1 MLHRHNPEYYMMSK
15 QHLST
20 LAAVAALL
28 FTGALHAA
36 PLKEIN
42 WVGCGVSKAAFM
54 QDLTDA
60 YAKKS
65 GIRIN
70 IDGGGA
76 TRGIREV
83 SSGAAHLGGSCRLP
97 LVVRNSDGSY
107 SVDIAEQSVKMIPLG
122 WDALVVVVH
131 PDNPINQ
138 ISEQQLHDIYTGK
151 ITHWREL
158 GATNDAP
165 INLYARDGKIS
176 GVERTMR
183 QLIFDNNDQ
192 EFTSRATF
200 LPTSGKIEQTIEKDP
215 NGLGVSGISSSRL
228 RHLKMLS
235 LNGTEPNYENMKSGR
250 YKYYRL
256 LFLVAGKQ
264 YAETPELRDFVKFA
278 TSIEGQKVIEKSGT
292 LPYLRGL
299 RLLNNG
305 LTKSYI
311 QALETIEQ
319 SGIYAPGGETLL

>member
-1 MLHRHNPEYYMMSK
+1 MA
-15 QHLST
+15 T
-20 LAAVAALL
+20 LFAVAVQ
-28 FTGALHAA
+28 AA

-54 QDLTDA
+54 QDLSAA
-60 YAKKS
+60 YEKKS

-83 SSGAAHLGGSCRLP
+83 ATGKAHLGGSCRLP
-97 LVVRNSDGSY
+97 LVVRNSDGTY
-107 SVDIAEQSVKMIPLG
+107 SVDIAENTVKMIPLG
-122 WDALVVVVH
+122 WDALVVITH
-131 PDNPINQ
+131 PGNPITQ
-138 ISEQQLHDIYTGK
+138 ISEQQLRDIYTGK
-151 ITHWREL
+151 ITNWREL
-158 GATNDAP
+158 GSANDAP

-192 EFTSRATF
+192 EFTSRATL
-200 LPTSGKIEQTIEKDP
+200 LPSSGKIEQAVEKDP
-215 NGLGVSGISSSRL
+215 NGIGVSGISSSKL
-228 RHLKMLS
+228 RQLRMLS
-235 LNGTEPNYENMKSGR
+235 LNGVAPSSENLKNGS

-264 YAETPELRDFVKFA
+264 FAETPELRDFVKFA
-278 TSIEGQKVIEKSGT
+278 TSIEGQRVIEKSGT
-292 LPYLRGL
+292 LPYMRGL

-305 LTKSYI
+305 LSKSYI
-311 QALETIEQ
+311 QALETIEHA
-319 SGIYAPGGETLL
+319 GIYMPGGETPL

>member
-1 MLHRHNPEYYMMSK
+1 MVLSRDLSRHIAAAAAMLFSLTT
-15 QHLST
+15 Q
-20 LAAVAALL
+20 
-28 FTGALHAA
+28 AA

-54 QDLTDA
+54 QDLAVA
-60 YAKKS
+60 YEKKS

-83 SSGAAHLGGSCRLP
+83 AANKAHLGGSCRLP
-97 LVVRNSDGSY
+97 LVVPNRDGSF
-107 SVDIAEQSVKMIPLG
+107 SVDVAENSVKMIPLG
-122 WDALVVVVH
+122 WDALVVIVH
-131 PDNPINQ
+131 PGNPVSH
-138 ISEQQLHDIYTGK
+138 ISEQQLRDIYTGK

-158 GATNDAP
+158 GAASDAP

-183 QLIFDNNDQ
+183 QLIFNNNDQ
-192 EFTSRATF
+192 EFTANATF
-200 LPTSGKIEQTIEKDP
+200 LPSSGKIEQAVEKDP

-228 RHLKMLS
+228 RSLKMVS
-235 LNGTEPNYENMKSGR
+235 LNGVEPTSENLKNGS

-264 YAETPELRDFVKFA
+264 FTETPEIRDFVKFA
-278 TSIEGQKVIEKSGT
+278 TSIEGQRIIEQSGT
-292 LPYLRGL
+292 LSYTRGL

-305 LTKSYI
+305 LSKSYI

-319 SGIYAPGGETLL
+319 EGIYAPGGESAL

>member
-1 MLHRHNPEYYMMSK
+1 MVFEKHFYRPLGMVTA
-15 QHLST
+15 LLLT
-20 LAAVAALL
+20 VAAQ
-28 FTGALHAA
+28 AA

-54 QDLTDA
+54 QDLSAA
-60 YAKKS
+60 YEKKT

-83 SSGAAHLGGSCRLP
+83 ASGKAHLGGSCRLP
-97 LVVRNSDGSY
+97 LVVRNSDGTY
-107 SVDIAEQSVKMIPLG
+107 SVDVAEKTVKVIPLG
-122 WDALVVVVH
+122 WDALVVITH
-131 PDNPINQ
+131 PNNPISQ
-138 ISEQQLHDIYTGK
+138 ISEQQLRDVYTGK
-151 ITHWREL
+151 ITNWREL

-165 INLYARDGKIS
+165 INLYARDGKLS

-192 EFTSRATF
+192 EFTSRATL
-200 LPTSGKIEQTIEKDP
+200 LPSSGKIEQAIEKDP

-235 LNGTEPNYENMKSGR
+235 LNGTEPSSENLKNGS

-264 YAETPELRDFVKFA
+264 FAETPELRDFVKFA

-292 LPYLRGL
+292 LPYMRGL

-305 LTKSYI
+305 LSKSYI

-319 SGIYAPGGETLL
+319 AGMYMPGGETPL

>member
-1 MLHRHNPEYYMMSK
+1 MKKKE
-15 QHLST
+15 QST
-20 LAAVAALL
+20 TLLAFAITLL
-28 FTGALHAA
+28 FSITAEGA

-54 QDLTDA
+54 QDLSDA
-60 YAKKS
+60 YEKKT
-65 GIRIN
+65 GIHIN

-83 SSGAAHLGGSCRLP
+83 ASGKAHLGGSCRLP
-97 LVVRNSDGSY
+97 LVIRNGDGSY
-107 SVDIAEQSVKMIPLG
+107 SVDSAENSVKMIPLG
-122 WDALVVVVH
+122 WDALVVIT
-131 PDNPINQ
+131 NPSNPVTK
-138 ISEQQLHDIYTGK
+138 ISEQQLRDVYTGK
-151 ITHWREL
+151 ITNWREL
-158 GATNDAP
+158 GSPNDVP
-165 INLYARDGKIS
+165 INLYALEGKIS

-192 EFTSRATF
+192 EFTSRAK
-200 LPTSGKIEQTIEKDP
+200 LSPSSEKIEEIVEKDP
-215 NGLGVSGISSSRL
+215 NGLGVSGISSARL

-235 LNGTEPNYENMKSGR
+235 LNGTEPSSENIKNGT

-264 YAETPELRDFVKFA
+264 FTETPEVRDFVKFA

-292 LPYLRGL
+292 LPYMRGL

-319 SGIYAPGGETLL
+319 AGIYAPGGEKPL

>member
-1 MLHRHNPEYYMMSK
+1 MTFGKYLPTIHVMVTAM
-15 QHLST
+15 
-20 LAAVAALL
+20 L
-28 FTGALHAA
+28 FTIAAQAA
-36 PLKEIN
+36 PLKEIH

-54 QDLTDA
+54 QDLSDA

-83 SSGAAHLGGSCRLP
+83 ASGKAHLGGSCRLP
-97 LVVRNSDGSY
+97 LVVRNSDGSFR
-107 SVDIAEQSVKMIPLG
+107 VDVTESSVKMIPLG
-122 WDALVVVVH
+122 WDALVVIVH
-131 PDNPINQ
+131 PNNPISQ
-138 ISEQQLHDIYTGK
+138 ISEQQLRDIYTGK
-151 ITHWREL
+151 ITTWREL
-158 GATNDAP
+158 GAATDAP
-165 INLYARDGKIS
+165 LNLYARDGKIS

-183 QLIFDNNDQ
+183 QLIFDNNEQ
-192 EFTSRATF
+192 EFTSHATF
-200 LPTSGKIEQTIEKDP
+200 LPSSGKIEQAIEKDP

-235 LNGTEPNYENMKSGR
+235 LNGTEPNSDNLKNGT

-264 YAETPELRDFVKFA
+264 YTETPELRDFVKFA

-292 LPYLRGL
+292 LPYMRGL
-299 RLLNNG
+299 RLFNSG
-305 LTKSYI
+305 LRKSYI

-319 SGIYAPGGETLL
+319 VGIYAPGGENPR